1 MWKSERRKS
10 AIAGVIAIVLLG
22 VLLGGSAV
30 ANAGEVLSGIT
41 VGGIPVGGLKGEA
54 LQGRLAPAARAME
67 RRPLTLYVGKRQWTT
82 SPEALGVTVDLGA
95 TAKRAFMAGR
105 SNSLTWLV
113 QSIGSREQKLGW
125 VTRVDRPR
133 MAQALRELSS
143 RVNVEA
149 SNGNVTLTGSDVKV
163 KAPTEGVRL
172 ISGQAR
178 RRLIGAAVR
187 PARGDRV
194 RLPVSTTTPEIGQ
207 EEAVRIQQQAQAIL
221 RAPAEFTWS
230 SRSFTLSPERV
241 AAALRVMVVEDPK
254 TSSASLLLQADAKA
268 LRDQIIASAPFVVRS
283 PKDASF
289 SVRGDSVILNPG
301 ENGSTIDTADAAKV
315 LLSLSDSKRRPISLP
330 VVVEPP
336 AFSTEQAQALK
347 ISNKIS
353 TFTTPFDARNVPRVA
368 NIDRM
373 ASAIDG
379 KLLRPGQS
387 FSLNGA
393 TGPRT
398 PANGYQEAQVI
409 VDGEL
414 VPGIGG
420 GVCQVATTLF
430 NAVFTAGLDVVERV
444 NHSLHISKYPMGRD
458 ATVNY
463 GAQDFRF
470 RNDTDFGLLLKASV
484 SARGMTVS
492 LFSSPLGRTVEE
504 STSPAR
510 NPKPPPSKVIEDP
523 TLPAGVEKVEEAGTP
538 GFDVT
543 VTRKVT
549 SGGRVLHS
557 DTFVSK
563 YSPWKR
569 IIRKG
574 TGPAAK
580 PPAPPAEDV
589 PIPMPT

>member
-1 MWKSERRKS
+1 MWHSAGRKPVV
-10 AIAGVIAIVLLG
+10 AGVIVIVLLG

-30 ANAGEVLSGIT
+30 ANAGEVLGGIT
-41 VGGIPVGGLKGEA
+41 VGGIPVGGLTGNELLA
-54 LQGRLAPAARAME
+54 RLAPAARAME
-67 RRPLTLYVGKRQWTT
+67 RRPITMYAGKREWTR
-82 SPEALGVTVDLGA
+82 SPEGMGITVDLEA
-95 TAKRAFMAGR
+95 TARKAFMAGR
-105 SNSLTWLV
+105 SNSIAWLL
-113 QSIGSREQKLGW
+113 QSIGSRERKLAW
-125 VTRVDRPR
+125 VTRVDRGR
-133 MAQALRELSS
+133 MAEALRELSS

-149 SNGNVTLTGSDVKV
+149 SNGNVTLAGKDVRV
-163 KAPTEGVRL
+163 QAPTEGVRL
-172 ISGQAR
+172 RAGQAR
-178 RRLIGAAVR
+178 RRLLGAAIN

-194 RLPVSTTTPEIGQ
+194 RLPVTTTTPEIGH
-207 EEAVRIQQQAQAIL
+207 EEALRVQQQAQAIL
-221 RAPAEFTWS
+221 RAPVEFLWS
-230 SRSFTLSPERV
+230 SRSFNLSPERV
-241 AAALRVMVVEDPK
+241 AAALRVRVVEDPK
-254 TSSASLLLQADAKA
+254 TSSASLLLQTDPSA
-268 LRDQIIASAPFVVRS
+268 LREQIIASAPFVRKD

-289 SVRGDSVILNPG
+289 SVRGDSVILNPS
-301 ENGSTIDTADAAKV
+301 ENGATIDTTDAANA
-315 LLSLSDSKRRPISLP
+315 LLDLRDSARRPINLP

-336 AFSTEQAQALK
+336 AFSTEQAQGLK
-347 ISNKIS
+347 ITSKIS

-373 ASAIDG
+373 ASAFDG
-379 KLLRPGQS
+379 KLVRPGQS

-430 NAVFTAGLDVVERV
+430 NAVFIAGLEVVERV
-444 NHSLHISKYPMGRD
+444 NHSLNISKYPMGRD
-458 ATVNY
+458 ATLNY

-484 SARGMTVS
+484 SAKGMTVS
-492 LFSSPLGRTVEE
+492 IFSSPLGRTVEE
-504 STSPAR
+504 STSPTR
-510 NPKPPPSKVIEDP
+510 NPKPAPTKVIEDP
-523 TLPAGVEKVEEAGTP
+523 TLPAGTEKVEEPGTP

-549 SGGRVLHS
+549 SGGKVLHS

-580 PPAPPAEDV
+580 PPPPPAEDV
-589 PIPMPT
+589 SSPMPT

>member
-1 MWKSERRKS
+1 MWNSPRRKS
-10 AIAGVIAIVLLG
+10 AVAGVIVIVLLG

-30 ANAGEVLSGIT
+30 ANAGEVLGGIT
-41 VGGIPVGGLKGEA
+41 VGGIPVGGLTGEQ
-54 LQGRLAPAARAME
+54 LVTRLAPAARAMQV
-67 RRPLTLYVGKRQWTT
+67 RPITLYAGKREWTL
-82 SPEALGVTVDLGA
+82 SPEAMGITVDLEA
-95 TAKRAFMAGR
+95 TARRAFMAGR
-105 SNSLTWLV
+105 SNSITWLL
-113 QSIGSREQKLGW
+113 QSLGSREQRLTW
-125 VTRVDRPR
+125 VTKVDRAR

-149 SNGNVTLTGSDVKV
+149 SNGNVTLAGSDVRV

-172 ISGQAR
+172 RSGQAR
-178 RRLIGAAVR
+178 QRLVGAAVN

-194 RLPVSTTTPEIGQ
+194 RLPVTTTTPEIGQ
-207 EEAVRIQQQAQAIL
+207 EEAVRIQQQAQGIL
-221 RAPAEFTWS
+221 RAPVEFIWS
-230 SRSFTLSPERV
+230 SRSFTLSAERV
-241 AAALRVMVVEDPK
+241 ASALRVRVVEDPK
-254 TSSASLLLQADAKA
+254 TSSASLLLQADAAA
-268 LRDQIIASAPFVVRS
+268 LKEQIIASAPFVKKAS
-283 PKDASF
+283 KDASF

-301 ENGSTIDTADAAKV
+301 QEGSTIDTSEAANA
-315 LLSLSDSKRRPISLP
+315 LLALKDSSRRPINLP

-347 ISNKIS
+347 ITSKIA
-353 TFTTPFDARNVPRVA
+353 TFTTPFDSRNVPRVA

-379 KLLRPGQS
+379 KLLRPGQA

-393 TGPRT
+393 TGART

-470 RNDTDFGLLLKASV
+470 RNDTEFGLLLKASV
-484 SARGMTVS
+484 SSKGMTVS
-492 LFSSPLGRTVEE
+492 IFSSPLGRTVEE
-504 STSPAR
+504 STSPTR
-510 NPKPPPSKVIEDP
+510 NPKPAPTKVIEDP
-523 TLPAGVEKVEEAGTP
+523 SLPAGVEKVEEPGTP

-569 IIRKG
+569 IVKKG

-580 PPAPPAEDV
+580 PAPPPAEDV
-589 PIPMPT
+589 FSPNPT